1 MVLEFTDN
9 CWCLLALTLSE
20 VILII
25 YTLCIFFFLVLY
37 HYYHKNR
44 RNVFHSRMVTVEVFV
59 SVAVLF
65 RAQINFDIF
74 VCFAG
79 GGETN

>member
-1 MVLEFTDN
+1 
-9 CWCLLALTLSE
+9 
-20 VILII
+20 
-25 YTLCIFFFLVLY
+25 
-37 HYYHKNR
+37 
-44 RNVFHSRMVTVEVFV
+44 MVTVEVFV

-74 VCFAG
+74 VCFEG